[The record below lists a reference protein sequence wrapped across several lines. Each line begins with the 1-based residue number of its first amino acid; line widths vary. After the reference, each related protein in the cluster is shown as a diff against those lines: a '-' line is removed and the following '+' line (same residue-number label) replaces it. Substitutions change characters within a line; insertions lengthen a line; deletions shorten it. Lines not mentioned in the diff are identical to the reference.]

1 VKTWRGQC
9 HCGAV
14 GFEYRTAHAPAAWPV
29 RACQCSFC
37 LKHHGVYT
45 SDPDG
50 SVRFAHREPE
60 LLTRY
65 RFGHKTADFI
75 FCARCGSY
83 LGAVTEE
90 DGQALMVIN
99 LHAFD
104 PPVEGLPSAQPM
116 SYEGETTGDRN
127 TRRSARWTPVVGR
140 DALPDR
146 P

>member
-1 VKTWRGQC
+1 VAGYRGQC

-14 GFEYRTAHAPAAWPV
+14 GFEFHTEIPPASWPV
-29 RACQCSFC
+29 RACQCTFC

-45 SDPDG
+45 SDPNG
-50 SVRFAHREPE
+50 AVHFTHREPQ

-75 FCARCGSY
+75 FCGRCGSY

-99 LHAFD
+99 LHAFE
-104 PPVEGLPSAQPM
+104 PPVEGLPDAQPM
-116 SYEGETTGDRN
+116 SYEGENPGDRN
-127 TRRSARWTPVVGR
+127 TRRTARWTPVAGWYAV
-140 DALPDR
+140 PDR